1 MNMLDD
7 TLWLVIQGLVNVGD
21 GVINAINYI
30 LVFLGLPL
38 PLVVLRIIWVL
49 STIVTIYYL
58 NQKLPKVLAVVA
70 ILICI
75 CIFLGI
81 F

>member
-1 MNMLDD
+1 MLDD
-7 TLWLVIQGLVNVGD
+7 TVGLVLQGLINVGD
-21 GVINAINYI
+21 GVINAID
-30 LVFLGLPL
+30 LVLSFFGLPL

>member
-1 MNMLDD
+1 MLDD

>member
-1 MNMLDD
+1 MKMWDD
-7 TLWLVIQGLVNVGD
+7 TLGLVIEGLINVGD
-21 GVINAINYI
+21 GVINAINLI
-30 LVFLGLPL
+30 LTFLGLPL
-38 PLVVLRIIWVL
+38 PKVVLRIIWVL
-49 STIVTIYYL
+49 STVVTIYYL

-70 ILICI
+70 ILVCI

>member
-1 MNMLDD
+1 MNVLDD

-58 NQKLPKVLAVVA
+58 NQKLPKILAVVA

>member
-1 MNMLDD
+1 MLDD
-7 TLWLVIQGLVNVGD
+7 TVGLVLRGLINVGD

-58 NQKLPKVLAVVA
+58 NQKLPKILAVVA